1 MKRLLQA
8 LSFALAEEEMKN
20 RPRPFMRS
28 HQSNKTAEQYQQPP
42 VEEQSTKRDSSNLQA
57 TNSQAQSLDE
67 IIKPIPA
74 ISNLKREKPQLMP
87 ICNQGSFFVEPKEVE

>member
-57 TNSQAQSLDE
+57 TIGQVQSFDE
-67 IIKPIPA
+67 VMKPMSPIP
-74 ISNLKREKPQLMP
+74 NPKEENPQLMP
-87 ICNQGSFFVEPKEVE
+87 ICNQIEFFVELTK